1 MQWNNC
7 KCFPITCI
15 IIILQNYKIHKI
27 YVCLRARYP
36 HWNVNIGWQNCEVW
50 TSWNRQYR
58 AENLSNYILYFRN
71 SNTLYFLFDRKGTQR
86 LATINALVY
95 QSFNVRS
102 KVCFPSV
109 QNFSP
114 SFILFIF
121 LLETTVKHK
130 VPRYG
135 NSGSPSRYSYRY
147 SWRKIWQ
154 VGYLRTSVASTRR
167 LRNNLVYWIKA
178 NIYIVQYSVWLVI
191 FQFEIK

>member
-1 MQWNNC
+1 MC
-7 KCFPITCI
+7 ASVRVIHI
-15 IIILQNYKIHKI
+15 EMSILADKI
-27 YVCLRARYP
+27 ARYGP
-36 HWNVNIGWQNCEVW
+36 REIAS
-50 TSWNRQYR
+50 T

-71 SNTLYFLFDRKGTQR
+71 WNTLYFLFDRKGTQR

-95 QSFNVRS
+95 QSFNVGS

-109 QNFSP
+109 QNFSR

-135 NSGSPSRYSYRY
+135 NSGSPSRYSHR
-147 SWRKIWQ
+147 RKIWQ
-154 VGYLRTSVASTRR
+154 VGYLRTFVASTRR

-178 NIYIVQYSVWLVI
+178 NIYII
-191 FQFEIK
+191 